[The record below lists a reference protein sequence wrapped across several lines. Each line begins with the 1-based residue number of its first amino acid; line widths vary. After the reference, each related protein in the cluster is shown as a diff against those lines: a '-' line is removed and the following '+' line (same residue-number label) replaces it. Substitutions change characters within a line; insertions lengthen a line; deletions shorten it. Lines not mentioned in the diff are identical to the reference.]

1 MDKIRVLIADDHPV
15 VREGVMAMLQSSGEF
30 EIVGLAVDGLEALRL
45 AEELR
50 PDVVLIDV
58 QMPNMDGIEAT
69 SHITQRVPAT
79 QVVIF
84 SSFDQEE
91 YIYKAIQAGARAY
104 LLKDIELP
112 ALLDVIRA
120 AARGESVLPSNIATK
135 LVGHISAQRTLVYL
149 TRREQEVLCLLAH
162 GLRNK
167 EIASQLNIA
176 ERTVKSHV
184 ANIIAKLEVK
194 CRTEA
199 VSRALKEGWVKL
211 D

>member
-79 QVVIF
+79 RVVIF

-184 ANIIAKLEVK
+184 ANIIAKLGVK

>member
-184 ANIIAKLEVK
+184 ANIIAKLRVK

-199 VSRALKEGWVKL
+199 VSQALKEGWVKL

>member
-79 QVVIF
+79 RVVIF

-176 ERTVKSHV
+176 ERTVKSHI
-184 ANIIAKLEVK
+184 ANIIAKLGVK

-199 VSRALKEGWVKL
+199 VSQALKEGWVKL

>member
-184 ANIIAKLEVK
+184 ANIIAKLGVK

>member
-58 QMPNMDGIEAT
+58 QMPNLDGIEAT

-176 ERTVKSHV
+176 ERTVKSHI
-184 ANIIAKLEVK
+184 ANIIAKLGVK

-199 VSRALKEGWVKL
+199 VSQALKEGWVKL

>member
-79 QVVIF
+79 RVVIF

-184 ANIIAKLEVK
+184 ANIIAKLGVK

-199 VSRALKEGWVKL
+199 VSQALKEGWVKL